1 VIFPSLEDLMLMHE
15 VLIRRFGGSTGIRDK
30 DALDA
35 ALYRPQS
42 GYYSDPISQAAALF
56 ESLAVNHPFVDG
68 NKRIAFAAMDTFLRL
83 NSIKINQSSQAAY
96 REIMNMFEKKQLR
109 HEFIEQWLRK
119 VCESQMER

>member
-1 VIFPSLEDLMLMHE
+1 MHE

-30 DALDA
+30 DALEA

-83 NSIKINQSSQAAY
+83 NGIKINQSSQAAY
-96 REIMNMFEKKQLR
+96 KEIMNMFEKKQLR

-119 VCESQMER
+119 VCESQIAR